1 MDILQDTA
9 TIYLPSLDWIYCS
22 IAIFILL
29 SLNNNQRLFFRVYMS
44 TATGYDTPYTPNRW
58 ECSSVYA
65 AEVKNRS
72 HTQRMK
78 ALRVTH
84 KTLSASTWGTGW
96 GGEVRKWRWGGGID
110 GLIASRCGC
119 SHLISTFPVGVSVYH
134 FHPSPISP
142 ITGCCTAALSPVSL
156 CPCLCVCVG
165 IKTGSLK
172 RDFDV
177 QGSFSPLSICWC
189 RAPFLFPPFHYLHL
203 LSFLSS
209 FFPLLSFPCV
219 VSVCLPASLT
229 FSPHLGHRYFLYC
242 WQSKSEWHSPV
253 MTDTSVWRERLVML
267 LHGALSART

>member
-1 MDILQDTA
+1 
-9 TIYLPSLDWIYCS
+9 
-22 IAIFILL
+22 
-29 SLNNNQRLFFRVYMS
+29 MS

-177 QGSFSPLSICWC
+177 QGSFSHSPSADVVL
-189 RAPFLFPPFHYLHL
+189 PFYFLLFITFISY
-203 LSFLSS
+203 LSS
-209 FFPLLSFPCV
+209 QAFSPFCRFLALSP
-219 VSVCLPASLT
+219 SVCLHHSLSLPILVIAT
-229 FSPHLGHRYFLYC
+229 FSIADR
-242 WQSKSEWHSPV
+242 
-253 MTDTSVWRERLVML
+253 
-267 LHGALSART
+267 ANLSDIPQ